1 MKEYNQTT
9 LQNAMDKMPTYAPPK
24 SLWEAI
30 ESELESD
37 LMLGQ
42 SIENLPQYS
51 PPKAIWANIESGLN
65 DDNLAQK
72 HQKPWVVTRFWSQF
86 AAAAVFILLFGMLIF
101 FRENI
106 FQNEKIS
113 LRQEQLDSRISAT
126 TQEPENA
133 AFLLVKK
140 FCQEQKIV
148 CQQPDF
154 QLLKSEL
161 DELTQAKLEIK
172 NALGNY
178 GNDPNLVA
186 EMVKIERER
195 SKILE
200 QMVNFI

>member
-1 MKEYNQTT
+1 MKEYNHTT
-9 LQNAMDKMPTYAPPK
+9 LQNALDKMPSHEPPK

-30 ESELESD
+30 TSELEAD
-37 LMLGQ
+37 AGLRQ

-51 PPKAIWANIESGLN
+51 PSTAIWTNIESGLN
-65 DDNLAQK
+65 NDILIQK
-72 HQKPWVVTRFWSQF
+72 QQKPWFITRYWSQLS
-86 AAAAVFILLFGMLIF
+86 AAAVSILLLGVLIF

-113 LRQEQLDSRISAT
+113 LRQEHLDSRIQAT
-126 TQEPENA
+126 TQEPENE
-133 AFLLVKK
+133 AFLRIQN
-140 FCQEQKIV
+140 FCQIQKTV

-154 QLLKSEL
+154 QVLKSEL
-161 DELTQAKLEIK
+161 DELTQAKSEIK

-200 QMVNFI
+200 QMVLLI